1 MFLKIFQEIFSE
13 FQDIFM
19 NLTYAGTFKE
29 EWDTKYILKNDK
41 SQNIPINRILKIEK
55 LQFVH
60 IFILKYS

>member
-1 MFLKIFQEIFSE
+1 
-13 FQDIFM
+13 M
-19 NLTYAGTFKE
+19 NQTYAGTFKE

-41 SQNIPINRILKIEK
+41 SQNIPKNRILKIEK

>member
-1 MFLKIFQEIFSE
+1 
-13 FQDIFM
+13 M